1 MLLRQRFLRLHRSPY
16 WKAPFPAVSPALVT
30 ILGQFI
36 VLKSPLPAVLE
47 TKNNKGKAMSIS
59 AGHPCVRVRTSLQLL
74 SALVLTASSAHLQ
87 AEVDLNGL
95 WFPSGG
101 AAQEP
106 RETPF
111 NAYGKGLFDAYVAA
125 FEVDDDPGGWCVS
138 PGLPRSIWGA
148 PFPVEIVQTEAFI
161 NMFWE
166 GYFQYRKIY
175 MDGHPRPDPILH
187 TGMGYSVG
195 RWEGDTLV
203 VETSYLREYPYMR
216 RLPNTDT
223 ATIVERITVENRP
236 NTEGESNRYLKNQL
250 TLTDPRL
257 YTQPVSV
264 TASLVWS
271 PDTPIMEYSCSEA
284 IYDQHLQQNGLQVP
298 DFNQ

>member
-1 MLLRQRFLRLHRSPY
+1 MKNTPQIARLT
-16 WKAPFPAVSPALVT
+16 L
-30 ILGQFI
+30 I
-36 VLKSPLPAVLE
+36 VIGVL
-47 TKNNKGKAMSIS
+47 
-59 AGHPCVRVRTSLQLL
+59 AGN
-74 SALVLTASSAHLQ
+74 ALQ
-87 AEVDLNGL
+87 AQQDLSGL
-95 WFPSGG
+95 WFPAGAPGG
-101 AAQEP
+101 GQEP

-111 NAYGKGLFDAYVAA
+111 NDFGRQLFDNYVKVFAI
-125 FEVDDDPGGWCVS
+125 DDDPGGWCVS

-148 PFPVEIVQTEAFI
+148 PFPVEIVQTESFI

-175 MDGHPRPDPILH
+175 LDGYPRPEPILN

-195 RWEGDTLV
+195 HWEGDTLV

-223 ATIVERITVENRP
+223 ATTIERIT
-236 NTEGESNRYLKNQL
+236 TEERTNAKGETRRYLKNEL

-257 YTQPVSV
+257 YTQPVKI
-264 TASLVWS
+264 TGSLAWS
-271 PDTPIMEYSCSEA
+271 PETPIMEYSCSEG
-284 IYDQHLQQNGLQVP
+284 IYDQHLQGKGLTLP